1 MNTMMGCVDEGRL
14 RAYLDATEGGLTAD
28 ERTAIATHLAG
39 CAACAQRARTLADTA
54 VLASTWLAAWTPA
67 PATAIESQRTQ
78 AAYARFQ
85 QTLREQARQA
95 APVPGRDHTGA
106 PHGWFQQTKEWVAH
120 MIERTTAPGRRPAL
134 AAVAILAI
142 LAVALAF
149 SPVSSL
155 ADQLFKTFRVQ
166 HFQAVTVPIK
176 GMTSLPMPQQLT
188 QEQQQQLQQMFA
200 SLGTLQTNATK
211 DTFRQVGSQA
221 DAQAFLSQHG
231 GTLQAPTHLPAGYT
245 AQAAQYGVGDPTSSQ
260 YTLNVAV
267 AKQYLALLNSPEL
280 NALPWPEGVDKL
292 TFGYDTP
299 AMVATFYGNGQ
310 PEQGF
315 GILQMANTDPSV
327 PGAGP
332 ILHLPAELDVNA
344 FRTALLAVPNL
355 LPQQTMDQIKNVNN
369 WQTTLIIPVP
379 ENAVTTN
386 VTVKGNAGLLIEDG
400 QGRGS
405 LLLWQNNGKLYAV
418 GGTISGDEAQ
428 AIANSLTNV
437 H

>member
-1 MNTMMGCVDEGRL
+1 MMGCVDEGRL
-14 RAYLDATEGGLTAD
+14 RAYLDMPDSGLTAD
-28 ERTAIATHLAG
+28 EQTAIAAHLAG
-39 CAACAQRARTLADTA
+39 CTTCAERARTLAATA
-54 VLASTWLAAWTPA
+54 ALAGTRLAAWEPA
-67 PATAIESQRTQ
+67 LSTAVESQHART
-78 AAYARFQ
+78 AYARFQ
-85 QTLREQARQA
+85 RTLREQEWQVASSRAHDRAGVPHDWLQQA
-95 APVPGRDHTGA
+95 
-106 PHGWFQQTKEWVAH
+106 KEWVAH
-120 MIERTTAPGRRPAL
+120 MIERSTAPGRRPAL

-166 HFQAVTVPIK
+166 QFQAVTVPIK
-176 GMTSLPMPQQLT
+176 GMTSVPMPQQIT

-211 DTFRQVGSQA
+211 DSFHQVGSQA
-221 DAQAFLSQHG
+221 DAQAFFSQHG
-231 GTLQAPTHLPAGYT
+231 GTLQAPTHLPTGYT
-245 AQAAQYGVGDPTSSQ
+245 PQSAQYGVGNPTSSQ

-267 AKQYLALLNSPEL
+267 AKQYLALLNSSEL
-280 NALPWPEGVDKL
+280 NALPWPQGVDKL

-299 AMVATFYGNGQ
+299 AMVATLYSNGTNGQ
-310 PEQGF
+310 SEQGF

-355 LPQQTMDQIKNVNN
+355 LPQQTMDQIKNVSN
-369 WQTTLIIPVP
+369 WETTLIIPVP

-386 VTVKGNAGLLIEDG
+386 VTVKGNAGLLIVDG

-405 LLLWQNNGKLYAV
+405 LLVWQSGGKLYAV

>member
-1 MNTMMGCVDEGRL
+1 MDTTMGCVDEGQL
-14 RAYLDATEGGLTAD
+14 RAYLDAPAGGLTAD
-28 ERTAIATHLAG
+28 ARAAVAAHLAG
-39 CAACAQRARTLADTA
+39 CASCALRARTLADTA
-54 VLASTWLAAWTPA
+54 ALASTLLATWAPEPI
-67 PATAIESQRTQ
+67 PATESQRAH

-85 QTLREQARQA
+85 LTLREQTRPA
-95 APVPGRDHTGA
+95 ALAPGRDHTDA
-106 PHGWFQQTKEWVAH
+106 PHGWFQHTKEWVAH
-120 MIERTTAPGRRPAL
+120 MIERSTAPGRRPAL

-166 HFQAVTVPIK
+166 QFQAVTVPIK
-176 GMTSLPMPQQLT
+176 GMTSLPMPQQIT

-211 DTFRQVGSQA
+211 DSFHQVGSQA
-221 DAQAFLSQHG
+221 DAQAFFSQHG

-260 YTLNVAV
+260 YTLNVTV
-267 AKQYLALLNSPEL
+267 AKQYLAMLNSSQL
-280 NALPWPEGVDKL
+280 DGLPWPQGVNTL

-299 AMVATFYGNGQ
+299 AMVATLYSNGQ
-310 PEQGF
+310 SEQGF
-315 GILQMANTDPSV
+315 GVLQMANTDPAV

-332 ILHLPAELDVNA
+332 ILHLPDNLDSNA

-355 LPQQTMDQIKNVNN
+355 LPQQTMDQIKNVSN
-369 WQTTLIIPVP
+369 WETTLIIPVP

-386 VTVKGNAGLLIEDG
+386 VTVKGNAGLLIVDG

-405 LLLWQNNGKLYAV
+405 LLIWQSNGKMYAV